1 MPSKP
6 MALPTT
12 KKKLRDEADET
23 MRNSILIL
31 VEMKDENSK
40 KALTYFSKLKN
51 LPQKLFLQIYKI
63 TNEKVL

>member
-12 KKKLRDEADET
+12 KKKLRDETDET

-31 VEMKDENSK
+31 VEMKDEIGHDPQL
-40 KALTYFSKLKN
+40 ALQY
-51 LPQKLFLQIYKI
+51 
-63 TNEKVL
+63 

>member
-31 VEMKDENSK
+31 VEMKDEIGHDPQL
-40 KALTYFSKLKN
+40 ALQYWAMLSAN
-51 LPQKLFLQIYKI
+51 V
-63 TNEKVL
+63 EKTLRLLVEMAQ